1 MATDKPRITI
11 SLTQDQ
17 YDVIKRLSGLQ
28 GVPMARVVTDLVA
41 EVAPVLE
48 KVVEALSIA
57 AKAQENVKVNLRR
70 VVDQAEEDF
79 RPIVSQVLN
88 QFDMFADQLQ
98 TLVHASGDEARPTT
112 GAAATGGGTDSSP
125 RPVITGAV
133 KPQRGS
139 VDSKGDIQKAGKSKV
154 KSSSSTASPRGK

>member
-17 YDVIKRLSGLQ
+17 YDIVKRLSTLQ
-28 GVPMARVVTDLVA
+28 GIPMARVVTDLVA

-57 AKAQENVKVNLRR
+57 ARAQENVKVNLRR
-70 VVDQAEEDF
+70 VVDQAEQDF

-88 QFDMFADQLQ
+88 QFDMFAGELEG
-98 TLVHASGDEARPTT
+98 LVREAGGAPQV
-112 GAAATGGGTDSSP
+112 GAAATGGGDAPDP
-125 RPVITGAV
+125 RHVITGV
-133 KPQRGS
+133 MKSQRGIGE
-139 VDSKGDIQKAGKSKV
+139 DMGEIQKAGKSGRKA
-154 KSSSSTASPRGK
+154 SSSGTSKRAK

>member
-17 YDVIKRLSGLQ
+17 YDIIKRLSGLQ

-57 AKAQENVKVNLRR
+57 ARAQENVKVNLRR

-88 QFDMFADQLQ
+88 QFDLFAGELEG
-98 TLVHASGDEARPTT
+98 LVREARSPTAT
-112 GAAATGGGTDSSP
+112 GAAHATGDGGDLDP
-125 RPVITGAV
+125 RPVITGV
-133 KPQRGS
+133 MKSQRGMS
-139 VDSKGDIQKAGKSKV
+139 DDRGELQSAGKSRVK
-154 KSSSSTASPRGK
+154 KSSSGTSKRAK